1 MKRKLIFLVLI
12 LCLLLCLPGTALA
25 GRGTLL
31 YDYEGLLSGDEADY
45 IAAALEDVSREYG
58 MTIAILTVDS
68 LDGKSAEEYADDF
81 YDDNGLG
88 EGEDCDG
95 LLLLV
100 SMTERKWHIST
111 TGYAIYAFP
120 DYYLDSIGEDITPF
134 LADGDCYSA
143 FDAFIRDCRA

>member
-25 GRGTLL
+25 DGETLL

-45 IAAALEDVSREYG
+45 IAAALEDASREYG

-81 YDDNGLG
+81 
-88 EGEDCDG
+88 
-95 LLLLV
+95 
-100 SMTERKWHIST
+100 
-111 TGYAIYAFP
+111 
-120 DYYLDSIGEDITPF
+120 
-134 LADGDCYSA
+134 
-143 FDAFIRDCRA
+143 